1 MSWKRILTVLALG
14 SLLAPG
20 PAWTAGNAVRETI
33 EKPVQQAI
41 DTRQA
46 TQKAEEAWRNER
58 EQRKALLASLEQEQA
73 RLAEEAAR
81 LREEQAARRER
92 IAAKKRQLAAGEE
105 IADQMAPYLEAV
117 LARLRDRIDADQPFL
132 TGERRRRVENLESLL
147 ADPGVTVSEK
157 FRKTVEALMVEAEY
171 GRTIEAYQDTI
182 TVEGQPLLAT
192 IFRLGRIGL
201 FYQTLDGEE
210 SGWWNRETNQFESI
224 SGAYDYPL
232 SQGIRIAQQQVAP
245 DLIKLPV
252 PGPERA
258 Q

>member
-1 MSWKRILTVLALG
+1 LSWKRILTLLALG
-14 SLLAPG
+14 SILTPTLLWA
-20 PAWTAGNAVRETI
+20 ADAVRENI

-105 IADQMAPYLEAV
+105 IADQMGPYLEAV
-117 LARLRDRIDADQPFL
+117 LIGLRDRIEADQPFL
-132 TGERRRRVENLESLL
+132 TGERRQRVENLESLL

-171 GRTIEAYQDTI
+171 GRTIEVYQDTI

-201 FYQTLDGEE
+201 FYQTLDHGR
-210 SGWWNRETNQFESI
+210 SGMFDVAARAWTPLPETYNAALQTAVDI
-224 SGAYDYPL
+224 GAKRRPVELLTLPL
-232 SQGIRIAQQQVAP
+232 GRMATP
-245 DLIKLPV
+245 
-252 PGPERA
+252 
-258 Q
+258 